1 MYVKFLLHIF
11 LSNNNDFIKIVTMT
25 RIFHFM
31 NMHMHIDT
39 NNLIIY
45 H

>member
-1 MYVKFLLHIF
+1 MYVKFLLHVF
-11 LSNNNDFIKIVTMT
+11 LSNNNDFIKIVIMT
-25 RIFHFM
+25 RIFYFVYM
-31 NMHMHIDT
+31 RIDT